1 MSTATLIPLIAAP
14 RRVDVKAIDRELAD
28 LGPPAAASSE
38 AERIALSRARTLTL
52 VAYAPTPDAGT
63 RLAEVAARTCQR
75 HPARTIIL
83 IAAPA
88 AADLTAEVTAVCQ
101 VRRRNLKQICCEQVL
116 IRAAPAAE
124 GRIPSLVRQVI
135 LPDMPVVLYWPGP
148 PAAERLFRD
157 LGEIVDRVIVDTAA
171 VPDGQG
177 ALLAAHTLAAD
188 RSSHAA
194 LSDLTWGRMT
204 TWRGLTAHFFAP
216 PHTEALDR
224 ITRIRVAH
232 AGSSRAQG
240 LLYVGGLAGRMRWR
254 GGGAFIRGDGARGG
268 GAGGERRARRGRAPP
283 VSLHAESRAAHPAG
297 ALLSTL
303 IVTGS
308 PGGQNGGGTFSIARQ
323 DDAGSGT
330 PVARGEHGEG
340 I

>member
-14 RRVDVKAIDRELAD
+14 RRVDVKAIDRELAE
-28 LGPPAAASSE
+28 LSRAAAASSE

-75 HPARTIIL
+75 PPARTIIL
-83 IAAPA
+83 IADPA

-101 VRRRNLKQICCEQVL
+101 VRRRNLKQICCQQVL

-148 PAAERLFRD
+148 PPAERLFRD
-157 LGEIVDRVIVDTAA
+157 LGEIVDRVIVDTPA
-171 VPDGQG
+171 VPDGDG

-188 RSSHAA
+188 RPSHPARAA
-194 LSDLTWGRMT
+194 LVGAPWPA
-204 TWRGLTAHFFAP
+204 WRGLPPPFFAP

-224 ITRIRVAH
+224 ITRTRVAH
-232 AGSSRAQG
+232 AG
-240 LLYVGGLAGRMRWR
+240 
-254 GGGAFIRGDGARGG
+254 
-268 GAGGERRARRGRAPP
+268 
-283 VSLHAESRAAHPAG
+283 
-297 ALLSTL
+297 
-303 IVTGS
+303 
-308 PGGQNGGGTFSIARQ
+308 
-323 DDAGSGT
+323 
-330 PVARGEHGEG
+330 
-340 I
+340 

>member
-1 MSTATLIPLIAAP
+1 MSNATLIPLLAAP
-14 RRVDVKAIDRELAD
+14 RRVDVRPIDRDLAELWRA
-28 LGPPAAASSE
+28 AAASSE

-83 IAAPA
+83 IADPA

-116 IRAAPAAE
+116 IRTAPAAE
-124 GRIPSLVRQVI
+124 GRIPRLVRQVI

-148 PAAERLFRD
+148 
-157 LGEIVDRVIVDTAA
+157 
-171 VPDGQG
+171 
-177 ALLAAHTLAAD
+177 LAAPSLAAD
-188 RSSHAA
+188 RASPAA
-194 LSDLTWGRMT
+194 LSDLTGGRMT
-204 TWRGLTAHFFAP
+204 TWRGLTAHFFDP

-240 LLYVGGLAGRMRWR
+240 LLDVR
-254 GGGAFIRGDGARGG
+254 
-268 GAGGERRARRGRAPP
+268 
-283 VSLHAESRAAHPAG
+283 
-297 ALLSTL
+297 
-303 IVTGS
+303 
-308 PGGQNGGGTFSIARQ
+308 
-323 DDAGSGT
+323 
-330 PVARGEHGEG
+330 
-340 I
+340 

>member
-14 RRVDVKAIDRELAD
+14 RRVDVKAIDRELAE
-28 LGPPAAASSE
+28 LWRAAAASSE

-52 VAYAPTPDAGT
+52 VAYAPTPDAGA

-83 IAAPA
+83 IADPA

-116 IRAAPAAE
+116 IRTAPAAE
-124 GRIPSLVRQVI
+124 ARLPSLVRQVI

-171 VPDGQG
+171 VPDGHG

-188 RSSHAA
+188 RSSPAA
-194 LSDLTWGRMT
+194 LSDLTGGRRT
-204 TWRGLTAHFFAP
+204 TGRGETSDSSVSLFSGG
-216 PHTEALDR
+216 LDG
-224 ITRIRVAH
+224 TRRFRVPH
-232 AGSSRAQG
+232 AGSSRAQ
-240 LLYVGGLAGRMRWR
+240 
-254 GGGAFIRGDGARGG
+254 
-268 GAGGERRARRGRAPP
+268 
-283 VSLHAESRAAHPAG
+283 
-297 ALLSTL
+297 
-303 IVTGS
+303 
-308 PGGQNGGGTFSIARQ
+308 
-323 DDAGSGT
+323 
-330 PVARGEHGEG
+330 
-340 I
+340 